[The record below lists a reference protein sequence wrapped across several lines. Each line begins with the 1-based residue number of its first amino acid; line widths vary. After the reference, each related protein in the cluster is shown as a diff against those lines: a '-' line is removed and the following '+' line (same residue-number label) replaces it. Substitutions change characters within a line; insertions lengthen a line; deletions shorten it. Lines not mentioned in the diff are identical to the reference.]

1 MRRFKKK
8 VHCMLLAGVM
18 ALTSFGMVKAE
29 ENDSLRLYVDAHA
42 EASGNGAVDSPFKTV
57 FEAQDAVRD
66 IIAKGEY
73 PEGGITVFLREG
85 QYVLD
90 KTLSFDERDSGT
102 PEAPVTWRAYYGEDV
117 TITTGS
123 SIPFSEFELSDDPRI
138 REEVKGKVY
147 SINLTENGYPV
158 HDGIFMNGS
167 AQHYFWNWG
176 MCEPGEPWRGSP
188 NPKVMMGSTE
198 GIIAR
203 YPNTGYLK
211 AGKILS
217 NGNVDDGLWYE
228 DGTHGH
234 KIEGE
239 IKGFIMEFND
249 DRIESWKD
257 AKDAWLY
264 GIFKWDWDT
273 YQVKVETIDTEKR
286 TIETTYPYRDK
297 VTEGRESWYILNLLE
312 EIDMPGE
319 WYCDTEAGY
328 LYIYPPQGLKKDEKI
343 SLSFRK
349 ADVLVFDGAKN
360 ITFKEVTLTST
371 RAQCLKVANSD
382 NLDFQY
388 LEICYTAGDAMQI
401 EGTNI
406 SVSGCYI
413 HDIERIG
420 SISGHGGNNYND
432 LIPNG
437 NIIENCWIHGVTGA
451 LSLGGVG
458 TVFRNNLIHDATGSI
473 LTVAGNDALIERNEV
488 HDVMKDTSDAGAF
501 YSVDHVTLC
510 GNVIR
515 DNVFHD
521 LYLNMKNAPEPVH
534 AIYLDNYTSG
544 WTVTNNVVYD
554 VEGFGVFINMGHAN
568 TVTDNIFVNTRKGV
582 HVNTG
587 RFDNSNVDS
596 TPAKALEEEHLT
608 NKAWEKY
615 PHIKEMTESD
625 WWHARMNYV
634 ADNLCYNV
642 QLPLAVNYLNVAAAK
657 INEKNDIKEGLTTSN
672 PNEFLAAEKNN
683 YTLKED
689 SKIGEKLP
697 NLKNIDMSKAS
708 TVTSQIR
715 RAVGENAIC
724 FLKGSPEAYV
734 NFRKYLIND
743 KNIEVTAFAEGE
755 ATYIPLRFIKE
766 QKNGT
771 IEWNNGEILIDYNG
785 NAVKLYPNST
795 EYYENSAKKELQKPI
810 KLIDGTSYISAV
822 DYAEIF
828 GGVLTEFENG
838 LVILAENDMTEVFDE
853 YMLKDLYQ
861 RLK

>member
-1 MRRFKKK
+1 MIRIRKKIFSA
-8 VHCMLLAGVM
+8 LLTGIVVFS
-18 ALTSFGMVKAE
+18 SFGLVKAE
-29 ENDSLRLYVDAHA
+29 ENNSLSIYVDMHC
-42 EASGNGAVDSPFKTV
+42 EVSGDGSADSPFKTV
-57 FEAQDAVRD
+57 YEAQEAVRD

-73 PEGGITVFLREG
+73 PKGGITVFLREG

-90 KTLSFDERDSGT
+90 KTLTFDERDSGT
-102 PEAPVTWRAYYGEDV
+102 PESPVVWRAYYGEDV
-117 TITTGS
+117 IITTGS
-123 SIPFSEFELSDDPRI
+123 SIPFSEFSLSDDPRI
-138 REEVKGKVY
+138 RDEVKGKVY

-158 HDGIFMNGS
+158 HDGIFMTGS

-188 NPKVMMGSTE
+188 NPKLMMGETE

-211 AGKILS
+211 MGKVLT

-228 DGTHGH
+228 SGTVGH
-234 KIEGE
+234 KIDGE
-239 IKGFIMEFND
+239 IRGFIMEFND
-249 DRIESWKD
+249 DRIESWKS

-264 GIFKWDWDT
+264 GIFRWDWDD
-273 YQVKVETIDTEKR
+273 YQVKVETIDTENR
-286 TIETTYPYRDK
+286 TIETTHPYRDK
-297 VTEGRESWYILNLLE
+297 VAEGRESWYILNLLE
-312 EIDMPGE
+312 EIDIPGE
-319 WYCDTEAGY
+319 WYCDTEKGE
-328 LYIYPPQGLKKDEKI
+328 LFIYPPQELRKDEKI
-343 SLSFRK
+343 SLSFQK
-349 ADVLVFDGAKN
+349 SDILSFNGAKN

-371 RAQCLKVANSD
+371 RAQCLKVENCD

-401 EGTNI
+401 DGTNI

-413 HDIERIG
+413 HNIGKVG
-420 SISGHGGNNYND
+420 SISGHGGDNYND

-437 NIIENCWIHGVTGA
+437 NIIENCWIHNAGVF
-451 LSLGGVG
+451 SLGGVG
-458 TVFRNNLIHDATGSI
+458 TVYRNNLVHDSGGSI
-473 LTVAGNDALIERNEV
+473 LTIAGNDALIERNEI
-488 HDVMKDTSDAGAF
+488 HNVMKSTSDAGAF

-521 LYLNMKNAPEPVH
+521 MTLNMKDAVEPVH

-544 WTVTNNVVYD
+544 WTITNNVVYNVD
-554 VEGFGVFINMGHAN
+554 GFGVFINMGHAN
-568 TVTDNIFVNTRKGV
+568 TVTDNIFVNTRRGV
-582 HVNTG
+582 YANMG
-587 RFDNSNVDS
+587 RFDNSNVE
-596 TPAKALEEEHLT
+596 TIPAKALEEEHLT

-615 PHIKEMTESD
+615 PHIKEMTD
-625 WWHARMNYV
+625 PNWWHGRMNYV

-642 QLPLAVNYLNVAAAK
+642 QGEPMKVSYLNVLAAK
-657 INEKNDIKEGLTTSN
+657 INENNTFKEGLTTSN
-672 PNEFLAAEKNN
+672 PNEFVAAEKNN
-683 YTLKED
+683 YTLREN

-708 TVTSQIR
+708 TVTSQIKR
-715 RAVGENAIC
+715 VIGDNAIC

-734 NFRKYLIND
+734 NFTKYLIND
-743 KNIEVTAFAEGE
+743 KNTNVSAFTEDE

-766 QKNGT
+766 QKNGQ

-785 NAVKLYPNST
+785 NEVKLYPNSK
-795 EYYENSAKKELQKPI
+795 EFYENSAKKELKYPI
-810 KLIDGTSYISAV
+810 KLIDGTSYIGAE

-828 GGVLTEFENG
+828 GVALTEFDNG
-838 LVILAENDMTEVFDE
+838 LVILAKNDVKEKFDE